1 METSA
6 SSVSQQMDTQTVQAV
21 TLADGTTAFIQHPK
35 GLLYSTFSLKYVKV
49 VDISF
54 TLYF

>member
-49 VDISF
+49 VDI
-54 TLYF
+54 